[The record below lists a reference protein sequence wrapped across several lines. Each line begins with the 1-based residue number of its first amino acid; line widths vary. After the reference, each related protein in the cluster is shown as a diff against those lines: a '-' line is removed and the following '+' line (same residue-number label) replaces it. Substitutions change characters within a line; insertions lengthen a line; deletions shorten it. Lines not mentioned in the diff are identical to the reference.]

1 MSRKSRP
8 TKKKTGAPKA
18 EALRE
23 LQKFSLLDALFGRRS
38 RRFGVGMEI
47 PDGPFAYRSAHPPEP
62 IGDFERTLLIAIGAG
77 VSGWNLGIP
86 HAAHGDPASGCDYP
100 VRPVGRTYP
109 SGAAVY
115 GSELLVT
122 DDSGSYITKFRDL
135 DPTAVRE
142 ASSPEELIARL
153 GQHIVRLSTE
163 RVRLP
168 PEFPHIG
175 THNQWVANRPGSTLF
190 VPISDQAETLLNL
203 LWIYTGEG
211 SPILDGEGKP
221 FGEPTP
227 LLKDGT
233 LLAERAIALNVVEA
247 VALKHTTA
255 EITIAAYNIQLALQA
270 IGLGGWLYTG
280 INSAS
285 LLGAYAMEGT
295 AGFGFRYQRKSDAP
309 EDSFPLGLDGAFEP
323 LVPPYVKDMADA
335 AGRFLDRKFGESG
348 VFAANRPS
356 PFLRDGEVKQSL
368 AAPSPAV
375 AKYFVGLVQD
385 IFARFG
391 RFPVTIAPVGAGLYT
406 QAQHIDTDFYD
417 RFYKEGA
424 YLDSHARHKELWHSE
439 E

>member
-1 MSRKSRP
+1 MPRKPRP
-8 TKKKTGAPKA
+8 AKKKTGAPKA

-47 PDGPFAYRSAHPPEP
+47 PDGPFAYRSKHPPEP

-86 HAAHGDPASGCDYP
+86 HAAHCAGESGCDYP

-115 GSELLVT
+115 GSELLIT

-135 DPTAVRE
+135 NPTAIRE
-142 ASSPEELIARL
+142 ANSPEVLVARL
-153 GQHIVRLSTE
+153 QEHIIRLSTV
-163 RVRLP
+163 RVHLP
-168 PEFPHIG
+168 SEFPHVG

-190 VPISDQAETLLNL
+190 VPISDQVETLLNL

-211 SPILDGEGKP
+211 SPVLDAKGKP
-221 FGEPTP
+221 FGEPKP
-227 LLKDGT
+227 LLKDG
-233 LLAERAIALNVVEA
+233 LLHKERAIPLSVVEA
-247 VALKHTTA
+247 VALKHTTS
-255 EITIAAYNIQLALQA
+255 EITIAAYNIQLALQG

-285 LLGAYAMEGT
+285 LLGAYAKEGT
-295 AGFGFRYQRKSDAP
+295 PGFGFRYQRNSDTP
-309 EDSFPLGLDGAFEP
+309 EDSIPLGLDGAFEP
-323 LVPPYVKDMADA
+323 LVPPYVEHMAGA
-335 AGRFLDRKFGESG
+335 AKRFLERKFGERG
-348 VFAANRPS
+348 VFGAKRPS
-356 PFLRDGEVKQSL
+356 PFLRDGEVKKSL

-375 AKYFVGLVQD
+375 ADYFVGLVQD

-391 RFPVTIAPVGAGLYT
+391 RFPATIAPVGAGLYT

-417 RFYKEGA
+417 KFYKNGA
-424 YLDSHARHKELWHSE
+424 YLESHARHNELWHSE